1 MVMLDISGTLGRLYL
16 GDLLEWLHLTHAT
29 GRLLLT
35 TSDVTRAFDVYCGR
49 IAFASSSRASER
61 LGSWLLHRK
70 VASREVLL
78 RALVVSQTQG
88 ELFTSVLE
96 RDAGVAHARLV
107 EAARAL
113 ATALVSRLLREDRVR
128 FRFEPCSPV
137 ADPKH
142 IDLEM
147 DCHNLVMQA
156 AYRADTNP
164 PAEPNE
170 EVPYTTLDPATIEGL
185 FWHIVGEL
193 EGELVDAAALADAHR
208 TFLAVGEL
216 LNRWVV
222 QGPPLLPIGPDDAAR
237 IGRRLDAG
245 QPVRLEDSPVLAWNL
260 LALVN
265 GLDAPDGP
273 SAASADEAW
282 ALAGAQAPEWVSLIL
297 GNARWRRESRSDSD
311 DPIRRATSAR
321 IAAARTLAATAG
333 LAEDV
338 AITVAA
344 LPMVVL
350 ELVATALACSPMSG
364 PALQH
369 RSVHHLLPLVGRAA
383 GMAAGLPPPLVAAI
397 TLSPP
402 RHSATRLARLVGM
415 AAGELMEVGEL
426 QIEPLEVDEQL
437 AATLAVAR
445 KAAERAI
452 RARPEPR

>member
-1 MVMLDISGTLGRLYL
+1 MLDISGTLGRLYL

-29 GRLLLT
+29 GRLLLS
-35 TSDVTRAFDVYCGR
+35 TSDVTRAFDMYCGR

-61 LGSWLLHRK
+61 LGSWLLHRDL
-70 VASREVLL
+70 ASREVLL

-96 RDAGVAHARLV
+96 RDGGLAHAGLV
-107 EAARAL
+107 DAGRAL

-128 FRFEPCSPV
+128 FSFDPTWPV
-137 ADPKH
+137 AEHKH

-147 DCHNLVMQA
+147 DCRNLVMQA

-164 PAEPNE
+164 PVEAASQ
-170 EVPYTTLDPATIEGL
+170 VPHTTLDPATLEAL

-193 EGELVDAAALADAHR
+193 EGELVDAADLAGAHR
-208 TFLAVGEL
+208 TFLAVGDL

-222 QGPPLLPIGPDDAAR
+222 QGPPLLPVGPDDAERVA
-237 IGRRLDAG
+237 RRLEAG
-245 QPVRLEDSPVLAWNL
+245 RPVRLEDSPVLAWNL

-273 SAASADEAW
+273 NAASADEAW
-282 ALAGAQAPEWVSLIL
+282 ALAGPDAPGWVRMIL
-297 GNARWRRESRSDSD
+297 ANPRWRRDSRSDCD
-311 DPIRRATSAR
+311 DPFRRATLAR
-321 IAAARTLAATAG
+321 VAAARKLAATAG

-350 ELVATALACSPMSG
+350 ELVATALACSPMTG

-369 RSVHHLLPLVGRAA
+369 RCVHHLLPLVGRAA
-383 GMAAGLPPPLVAAI
+383 GTAAGLPQALVAAI

-402 RHSATRLARLVGM
+402 RHPAARFARLVGM
-415 AAGELMEVGEL
+415 AAGELIELEVS
-426 QIEPLEVDEQL
+426 QVEPLEVDDDL
-437 AATLAVAR
+437 AAALAAAR
-445 KAAERAI
+445 KAAERAV

>member
-1 MVMLDISGTLGRLYL
+1 MLDISGTLGRLYL

-35 TSDVTRAFDVYCGR
+35 TPDVTRAFDMYCGR

-61 LGSWLLHRK
+61 LGSWLLHRQL
-70 VASREVLL
+70 ASREVLL
-78 RALVVSQTQG
+78 RALAVSQTQG
-88 ELFTSVLE
+88 ELFTAVLE
-96 RDAGVAHARLV
+96 RDAGLPHASLV
-107 EAARAL
+107 EAGRLL

-128 FRFEPCSPV
+128 FTFDPTWPV
-137 ADPKH
+137 ADHKH

-147 DCHNLVMQA
+147 DCRNLVMQA

-164 PAEPNE
+164 PAEAAAQA
-170 EVPYTTLDPATIEGL
+170 PYTTLDPTTLEAL

-208 TFLAVGEL
+208 TFLAVGDI

-222 QGPPLLPIGPDDAAR
+222 QGPPLLPVGPDDAER
-237 IGRRLDAG
+237 IARRLDSG

-282 ALAGAQAPEWVSLIL
+282 ALAGADAPGWVRLIL
-297 GNARWRRESRSDSD
+297 GNPRWRRESRSESD
-311 DPIRRATSAR
+311 DPIRRATNAR
-321 IAAARTLAATAG
+321 IAAARKLAATAG

-350 ELVATALACSPMSG
+350 ELVATALACSPMTG

-369 RSVHHLLPLVGRAA
+369 RCVQHLLPMVGRAA
-383 GMAAGLPPPLVAAI
+383 GMAAGLPGTLVAAI

-402 RHSATRLARLVGM
+402 RHPAARLARLVGM
-415 AAGELMEVGEL
+415 AAGELMEVEEPTV
-426 QIEPLEVDEQL
+426 EPLEVDPDL
-437 AATLAVAR
+437 AAVLAAAR

>member
-1 MVMLDISGTLGRLYL
+1 MLDIAGTLGRLYL

-35 TSDVTRAFDVYCGR
+35 TSDVTRAFDVHCGR

-61 LGSWLLHRK
+61 LGSWLLHRS
-70 VASREVLL
+70 VAPRVVLL
-78 RALVVSQTQG
+78 RALAVSQTQG

-96 RDAGVAHARLV
+96 RDAGIPHAGLV
-107 EAARAL
+107 ESARAL

-128 FRFEPCSPV
+128 FSFDPTWPV
-137 ADPKH
+137 ADHKH

-147 DCHNLVMQA
+147 DCHTLVMQA

-164 PAEPNE
+164 PAAAA
-170 EVPYTTLDPATIEGL
+170 EVPYTTLDPVTLEGL
-185 FWHIVGEL
+185 FWHIIGEL

-237 IGRRLDAG
+237 IVRRLDAG
-245 QPVRLEDSPVLAWNL
+245 RAVRLEDSPVMAWNM

-273 SAASADEAW
+273 SAASADQAW
-282 ALAGAQAPEWVSLIL
+282 ALAGAEAPEWMRLIL
-297 GNARWRRESRSDSD
+297 GNPRWRRESRSECD
-311 DPIRRATSAR
+311 DPIRRATAAR

-338 AITVAA
+338 AITAAA

-350 ELVATALACSPMSG
+350 DLVATALSCSPMSG

-383 GMAAGLPPPLVAAI
+383 GMAAGLPPALIAAV
-397 TLSPP
+397 TLSPR
-402 RHSATRLARLVGM
+402 RHPATRLARLVGM
-415 AAGELMEVGEL
+415 AAGELLELEELEV
-426 QIEPLEVDEQL
+426 EPLEVDGEL
-437 AATLAVAR
+437 TAAIAAAR

-452 RARPEPR
+452 RPRPEPR